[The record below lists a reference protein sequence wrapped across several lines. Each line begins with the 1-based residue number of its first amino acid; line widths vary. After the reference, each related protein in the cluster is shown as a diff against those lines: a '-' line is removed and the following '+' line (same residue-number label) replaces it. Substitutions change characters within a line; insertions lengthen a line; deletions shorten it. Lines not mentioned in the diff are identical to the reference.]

1 MDSASMISTRK
12 LVRNTTKKGAKTA
25 RGEYLLPQLSGVN
38 PSGFLGIRTGRTYE
52 QGYVVYMGRDITAEA
67 LWTEFIDYND
77 PPKDRDIAFDRL
89 SAFVQALQQCKVGNL
104 LSISYTPD
112 GLPVIKVE
120 QEFLLREP
128 DKRLP

>member
-1 MDSASMISTRK
+1 
-12 LVRNTTKKGAKTA
+12 
-25 RGEYLLPQLSGVN
+25 
-38 PSGFLGIRTGRTYE
+38 
-52 QGYVVYMGRDITAEA
+52 

-89 SAFVQALQQCKVGNL
+89 GAFVQSIQACKVGNL
-104 LSISYTPD
+104 LSISYTSE